1 MFFRKQLY
9 QVYGY
14 YEGAVEKRWAVPVEA
29 EFGNMMKAGKK
40 PLDLQTQAL

>member
-1 MFFRKQLY
+1 MNVFSKAIISSL
-9 QVYGY
+9 GD

-40 PLDLQTQAL
+40 TLDIQA

>member
-40 PLDLQTQAL
+40 PLDLQA